1 MILKMR
7 MLMIGLLT
15 ILFSVVFAD
24 NADARGCGCHT
35 HRHTTYG
42 YHTGYYRPA
51 VRHHVYYRPF
61 YGYRRGLGHVKKY
74 KLKIKREL

>member
-7 MLMIGLLT
+7 MLMVGLLT
-15 ILFSVVFAD
+15 VMFSIIFAD
-24 NADARGCGCHT
+24 NANARGCGCHT
-35 HRHTTYG
+35 RRHTTYG

-51 VRHHVYYRPF
+51 ARHHVYYRPF
-61 YGYRRGLGHVKKY
+61 YGYSRGNAHYRKY